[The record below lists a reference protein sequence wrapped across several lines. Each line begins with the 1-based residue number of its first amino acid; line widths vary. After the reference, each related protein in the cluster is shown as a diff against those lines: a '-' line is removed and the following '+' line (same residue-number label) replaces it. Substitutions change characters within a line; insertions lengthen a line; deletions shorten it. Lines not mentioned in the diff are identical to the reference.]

1 MDEALHT
8 AIAVVIPNC
17 YGTVAPANAPT
28 PYVIWQRFGGE
39 GREYLD
45 NEDSQVET
53 VQVQI
58 QVQVQ
63 IFSTGIMAPK
73 TLMPLLISALRQHP
87 DSMIRPSGRWRD
99 DCDHDMCLFVA
110 DQDIEVSFG

>member
-17 YGTVAPANAPT
+17 YGTAAPVNAPT

-39 GREYLD
+39 GREYLG

-53 VQVQI
+53 VQI

-87 DSMIRPSGRWRD
+87 DSTIRPSGRWCD
-99 DCDHDMCLFVA
+99 DYDHDMCLFVA

>member
-1 MDEALHT
+1 
-8 AIAVVIPNC
+8 
-17 YGTVAPANAPT
+17 
-28 PYVIWQRFGGE
+28 VIWQRFGGE

-73 TLMPLLISALRQHP
+73 TLMPLLISALRQP
-87 DSMIRPSGRWRD
+87 RFDDPPVRPLAR
-99 DCDHDMCLFVA
+99 
-110 DQDIEVSFG
+110 

>member
-1 MDEALHT
+1 M
-8 AIAVVIPNC
+8 
-17 YGTVAPANAPT
+17 
-28 PYVIWQRFGGE
+28 IWQRFDGE

-53 VQVQI
+53 V

-87 DSMIRPSGRWRD
+87 DSTIRPSGRWRD
-99 DCDHDMCLFVA
+99 DHDHDMCLFFV